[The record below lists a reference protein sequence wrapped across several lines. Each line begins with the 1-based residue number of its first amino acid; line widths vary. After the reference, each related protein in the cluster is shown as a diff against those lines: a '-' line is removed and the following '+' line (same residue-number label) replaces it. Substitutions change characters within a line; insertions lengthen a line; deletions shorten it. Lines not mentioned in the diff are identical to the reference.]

1 MADADRVSGRAR
13 KRGGGG
19 DDDFRALRE
28 AIETEVPSFGQIAE
42 MLELARRRDRLNFA
56 ERIVDRR
63 LQEIGDDAIHWTVP
77 DRLSGYRDLLVESKT
92 LVRLK
97 YGFEECPA
105 DIDILAVAD
114 RMAHRVVPDPVALDR
129 LFAVSR
135 SGVERDE
142 WESQVRQAFVIDQIV
157 NDRNEIGLPGAAVL
171 APIRPGAWDA
181 IAREIRDADRIVC
194 LVFHSGFLSIT
205 RFLYAQIP
213 SSAAIRGRHTRRGG
227 PSPNDKGRSALFAA
241 FRDLQDGKPLLV
253 APDGPAGKLTEM
265 LEVLGASR
273 LIGEGAAFLAFEADA
288 RTVWLNVVREGT
300 QLVPVLVEGPRRATG
315 EKYPSFKARW
325 AEFYG
330 RQITEV
336 LTGHPA
342 SLALRGRWS
351 NLFSAD
357 EADEDGDLAD

>member
-1 MADADRVSGRAR
+1 MSLTCRVRSRTSAPVRTRLEGQIVDAAAMTDVESGRVSRDRAGSRRHGKQAAGGRRTRMADADRVSGRAR

-213 SSAAIRGRHTRRGG
+213 SSAAIRGRAHATRRTVAERQ
-227 PSPNDKGRSALFAA
+227 RS
-241 FRDLQDGKPLLV
+241 QC
-253 APDGPAGKLTEM
+253 
-265 LEVLGASR
+265 
-273 LIGEGAAFLAFEADA
+273 
-288 RTVWLNVVREGT
+288 VVCRVQG
-300 QLVPVLVEGPRRATG
+300 
-315 EKYPSFKARW
+315 SARW
-325 AEFYG
+325 QTLARCSG
-330 RQITEV
+330 RP
-336 LTGHPA
+336 GGKA
-342 SLALRGRWS
+342 DRNARSFGSLAVDRRRRCLSCIRG
-351 NLFSAD
+351 
-357 EADEDGDLAD
+357 